1 MSPILIIPEK
11 NETIF
16 LVKQCHTYLHKSSVI
31 LEAQRK
37 ILNCLMLQNQ
47 ASRGVPVKYVLT
59 GISYQA
65 SLRAA
70 KHSEKEI
77 SSL

>member
-47 ASRGVPVKYVLT
+47 ARVPVEYVLT

-70 KHSEKEI
+70 KHF
-77 SSL
+77 